1 MTGRGAYLCVVALLA
16 AACGTA
22 TSRSRAT
29 PHPPAIASLDGCIRV
44 SGSARKVVV
53 RPASGAP
60 LNAALIGRGSTA
72 FVLTDE
78 SDENLC
84 SWLPFVARLRAHGY
98 PALLYDYS
106 DVTELPGQV
115 TAAARAALHAGAEHV
130 VLMGASVGAR
140 ASIEAA
146 GAHPPGV
153 IAVVSLS
160 AEQWVRSDPTDLAA
174 VARRVKAPTLLISS
188 RADPFVAGF
197 TPQLL
202 RRLGAGDKQ
211 ALILPGLDHGTAVL
225 TDSYGPRVRAAIL
238 SFIAHLPRI
247 QRTS

>member
-1 MTGRGAYLCVVALLA
+1 MIRRGAQLCVVALLA

-22 TSRSRAT
+22 TSHPRAA
-29 PHPPAIASLDGCIRV
+29 PHPRAIASLGGCVRLTGNALRI
-44 SGSARKVVV
+44 VV

-78 SDENLC
+78 SDKSLC
-84 SWLPFVARLRAHGY
+84 SWLPFVTRLTAHGY
-98 PALLYDYS
+98 SALVYDYS
-106 DVTELPGQV
+106 DVTELPGEV
-115 TAAARAALHAGAEHV
+115 TAAARAALRAGAEHV

-160 AEQWVRSDPTDLAA
+160 AEQWVRSDPTNLATA
-174 VARRVKAPTLLISS
+174 ARRVRPPTLLISA

-197 TPQLL
+197 TLQLL
-202 RRLGAGDKQ
+202 RRLGVRDKQ
-211 ALILPGLDHGTAVL
+211 ALILPGLDHGTALL
-225 TDSYGPRVRAAIL
+225 TDSYGPRVQAAIL
-238 SFIAHLPRI
+238 KFVADLPHGT
-247 QRTS
+247 RTS

>member
-1 MTGRGAYLCVVALLA
+1 MTGRGVYLCVVALVA

-22 TSRSRAT
+22 TSHSRAT
-29 PHPPAIASLDGCIRV
+29 SHPRAIASLDGCVRLT
-44 SGSARKVVV
+44 GSARKVAV

-84 SWLPFVARLRAHGY
+84 SWLPFVAWLRAHGY
-98 PALLYDYS
+98 SALVYDYF
-106 DVTELPGQV
+106 DATELPGEV
-115 TAAARAALHAGAEHV
+115 AAAARAALRSGAEHV

-146 GAHPPGV
+146 AAHPSGV

-174 VARRVKAPTLLISS
+174 VARRVKSSTLLISA
-188 RADPFVAGF
+188 RADPSVAGF
-197 TPQLL
+197 TPELL
-202 RRLGAGDKQ
+202 RRLGADDKR
-211 ALILPGLDHGTAVL
+211 ALILPGLDHGTALL
-225 TDSYGPRVRAAIL
+225 TDNYGPRVQAAIL

-247 QRTS
+247 

>member
-1 MTGRGAYLCVVALLA
+1 MIRRSTHLWAVALLV

-22 TSRSRAT
+22 T
-29 PHPPAIASLDGCIRV
+29 PHPHAVASLDGCLRLT
-44 SGSARKVVV
+44 GNARKIVAH
-53 RPASGAP
+53 PAPGAP
-60 LNAALIGRGSTA
+60 LNAALIGRGDTA

-84 SWLPFVARLRAHGY
+84 AWLPFVATLKAHGY
-98 PALLYDYS
+98 SALLYDYF
-106 DVTELPGQV
+106 DITELPGEV
-115 TAAARAALHAGAEHV
+115 MAATRAALRAGAEHV

-140 ASIEAA
+140 ASIETAA
-146 GAHPPGV
+146 AHPPEV

-160 AEQWVRSDPTDLAA
+160 AEQWVRSDPTDLATA
-174 VARRVKAPTLLISS
+174 APGVKPPTLLISA

-211 ALILPGLDHGTAVL
+211 ALILPGLDHGTALL
-225 TDSYGPRVRAAIL
+225 TDNYGPRVQAAIL
-238 SFIAHLPRI
+238 KFVAGVLAADR
-247 QRTS
+247 